1 MSASRSN
8 LETVHRQRQRRV
20 EEIRDEYAAM
30 MSRLR
35 DEETQFER
43 LREVLTHTL
52 LELARRQDEDMQPN
66 ELDAYY
72 RFIAHQAAAVK
83 DRREA
88 LTNLRTDCET
98 KRAILVH
105 AKQDEQLIAAVERSN
120 RETAR
125 RILGKQ
131 EQHALDDL
139 ASYRTMQNTSRDG

>member
-20 EEIRDEYAAM
+20 EEIRDQYAAM

-52 LELARRQDEDMQPN
+52 LELARLQDEDMQPN

-83 DRREA
+83 YGREA
-88 LTNLRTDCET
+88 LTDLRTDCET
-98 KRAILVH
+98 KRAVLVH
-105 AKQDEQLIAAVERSN
+105 AKQDEQLIAAVECSN

-125 RILGKQ
+125 RTLAKQ
-131 EQHALDDL
+131 EQDARDDL
-139 ASYRTMQNTSRDG
+139 ASYRTVLKTSRNG